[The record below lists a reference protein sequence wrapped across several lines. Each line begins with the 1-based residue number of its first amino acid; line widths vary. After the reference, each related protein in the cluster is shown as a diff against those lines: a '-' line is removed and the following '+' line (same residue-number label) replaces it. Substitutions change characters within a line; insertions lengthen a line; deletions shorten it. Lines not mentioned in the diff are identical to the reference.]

1 MVVKGEVNKRQSQAP
16 ADVISDVAAQDLA
29 LEVLLVYRNIK

>member
-1 MVVKGEVNKRQSQAP
+1 MVVKRDVSKRGSQAP

-29 LEVLLVYRNIK
+29 VVFLREKKK

>member
-16 ADVISDVAAQDLA
+16 PDVISDVAAQDLP
-29 LEVLLVYRNIK
+29 LVFLREKKK